1 MARVTLEDAL
11 NLIDP
16 EINKILST
24 DYRESL
30 DKKLTILDLSYDA
43 LKVNV
48 YRNTKVHIDA
58 YNYAYRTLVEVLNKT
73 ATRQYSSI
81 EDLPDGYFDKKN
93 APFVYINGSDSY
105 RFLVARGFDPIRNY
119 ITNNVSRDPA
129 LIKTA
134 FGQNT
139 LYKAVVNK
147 AGQASGSYTKTTRT
161 KVDIGHIATEGEENL
176 VSPLELKISDILK
189 LGTQTNNPVIVA
201 EAQKA
206 LSDLYSIQADISYSF
221 KNVTPESIKSIKN
234 KLGSLYVVVTLHRQ
248 KLNKKFSEE
257 ELRIFNTLKANIALK
272 LSKLKIE
279 DIAGSNTILED
290 INEHIFNTFARNGK
304 KLKTH
309 AEHKKSKTIKG
320 KSPNVQVQSKNITIV
335 KEKVKVPDK
344 ASFPSLISLQN
355 LLNSMITQR
364 VKENMGTGNR
374 KDILNL
380 RTGRFAES
388 VKIER
393 MSLSREEMITVFY
406 TYMRN
411 PYGTFSEGGQQ
422 QSPRSRDP
430 KLLIS
435 KSIREIAQTRVD
447 NRLRA
452 VLV

>member
-1 MARVTLEDAL
+1 MARITLEDAL
-11 NLIDP
+11 NFINP
-16 EINKILST
+16 EINKILSK
-24 DYRESL
+24 DYREAL

-105 RFLVARGFDPIRNY
+105 RFLVAKGFDPIRNY
-119 ITNNVSRDPA
+119 ITNSVSRDPL

-189 LGTQTNNPVIVA
+189 LGTETSNPIIVA

-206 LSDLYSIQADISYSF
+206 LSDLYAIQADISYSF
-221 KNVTPESIKSIKN
+221 KNVTPESISSIKN

-272 LSKLKIE
+272 LSKIKLE
-279 DIAGSNTILED
+279 DIAGSNTIIED
-290 INEHIFNTFARNGK
+290 INERIFNTLANNGK
-304 KLKTH
+304 RLKPH
-309 AEHKKSKTIKG
+309 AEHKKSKSIRGG
-320 KSPNVQVQSKNITIV
+320 KPNIQIQSKNIAIV
-335 KEKVKVPDK
+335 KEKIKVPDRTVILD
-344 ASFPSLISLQN
+344 LISLQN
-355 LLNSMITQR
+355 LLNSLIVEK
-364 VKENMGTGNR
+364 VKENMGSGNR
-374 KDILNL
+374 RDILNL
-380 RTGRFAES
+380 RTGRLAES
-388 VKIER
+388 VKIKR
-393 MSLSREEMITVFY
+393 MSQSREGMITAFY
-406 TYMRN
+406 SYMRN

-422 QSPRSRDP
+422 QIPKSRDP
-430 KLLIS
+430 KILIS
-435 KSIREIAQTRVD
+435 KSIREIAQTKID